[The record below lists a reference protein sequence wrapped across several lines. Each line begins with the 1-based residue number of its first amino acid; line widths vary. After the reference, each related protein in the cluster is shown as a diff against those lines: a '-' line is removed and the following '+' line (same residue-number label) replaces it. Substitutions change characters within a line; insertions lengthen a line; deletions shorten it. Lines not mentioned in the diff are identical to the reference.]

1 MCGEVWWPFWGK
13 ENWRGWGFTAKT
25 PEGIG
30 IGAQGGE
37 VWSGQL
43 EEMGGQ
49 RGPEKKS
56 PLPQGLDSLQDGT
69 GWSH

>member
-1 MCGEVWWPFWGK
+1 MAFLGK
-13 ENWRGWGFTAKT
+13 GKLVGWGFTAKT
-25 PEGIG
+25 PEDIG

-49 RGPEKKS
+49 EGS
-56 PLPQGLDSLQDGT
+56 
-69 GWSH
+69 